1 MQRLYPTPAE
11 LPDASSLETDYLP
24 PAARHVR
31 ANFAVSIDGM
41 VSVGGRSAALGG
53 SADRAAF
60 MAMRAVADVI
70 LVGAGT
76 VRAENYGPVQLEDA
90 VRQRRLARHQTPLPA
105 LAIVSNRAA
114 LAPTARVFTGP
125 QKPLLLTSATA
136 AAGSSRSGRS
146 GGDGG
151 VRGRRRRSDPGD
163 RRPARAGLWAGSCA
177 KGVQRCWSR
186 SSSAELLDEF
196 CCTTAPA
203 LVGPGQRSLAGDR
216 VWPQPFRLRLTAALE
231 GDGMIFARYAS
242 GGQP

>member
-24 PAARHVR
+24 PAAQHVR

-53 SADRAAF
+53 SADRVAF

-136 AAGSSRSGRS
+136 AATRADLAGVAEIVVCGDDDVDLTRGMAALRERALGRVLCEGGPTLLGSLIG
-146 GGDGG
+146 
-151 VRGRRRRSDPGD
+151 
-163 RRPARAGLWAGSCA
+163 
-177 KGVQRCWSR
+177 
-186 SSSAELLDEF
+186 AELLDEF

-203 LVGPGQRSLAGDR
+203 LVGAGQRSLAGDR
-216 VWPQPFRLRLTAALE
+216 VWPQPIRLRLTAALE